1 MHQLRGFWISYLF
14 AYYNKCCCEHWCM
27 SFPMNICFISVGYT
41 LRELQGQVVSLLL
54 TFSCAAQR
62 FSEVTLMHEGPS
74 SPVSLPAAV
83 CAPLPTAAL
92 MGSHCLVTRDT
103 EQLLMGWLALGIF
116 TLEKCIFSP
125 FVHFKLDDLSF
136 YCWFYFNIYT
146 SSFTFFLCCILAMF
160 SWFFACLPILL
171 LLLEAVHLK

>member
-1 MHQLRGFWISYLF
+1 
-14 AYYNKCCCEHWCM
+14 
-27 SFPMNICFISVGYT
+27 MNICFISVGYT

-103 EQLLMGWLALGIF
+103 EQLLMG
-116 TLEKCIFSP
+116 
-125 FVHFKLDDLSF
+125 
-136 YCWFYFNIYT
+136 
-146 SSFTFFLCCILAMF
+146 
-160 SWFFACLPILL
+160 
-171 LLLEAVHLK
+171 